1 VTLFP
6 LKVTLTGLPGMD
18 SQQIQDNHR
27 VQNPCINTFA
37 EFVGYVSKVVS
48 HLMPLLLFF
57 GLFGIRIHV
66 YFSV

>member
-1 VTLFP
+1 M
-6 LKVTLTGLPGMD
+6 VTLTRLPGMD

-27 VQNPCINTFA
+27 VQNPCINAFA

-48 HLMPLLLFF
+48 HFLPLLLFF
-57 GLFGIRIHV
+57 SLIGICIHV